1 MTAQGV
7 ERLSPR
13 ELEVLEALI
22 NNEGQL
28 QAARSLGIAPQTI
41 KNHLTS
47 IHKTL
52 GVSNSLRAAVLYDRV
67 MRRNGEQTIERR
79 SGRDRR
85 SGQPR
90 RHL

>member
-1 MTAQGV
+1 MTALGV

-22 NNEGQL
+22 NNAGQL

-52 GVSNSLRAAVLYDRV
+52 GVSNSLRAVVLYDRA